1 MNVTV
6 RGRTRH
12 YRTVTFDR
20 ARNAVLLIEQRLL
33 PHEFKI
39 VATENF
45 RETAGAIHDMV
56 VRGAGAIGATAAYG
70 LAQGALA
77 FRGHDLKKFS
87 AHIETVY
94 QTLKAARPTAV
105 DPVNAMNGVR
115 AAMRAGKTVEE
126 QQSLA
131 LAAAEEFANEDVRH
145 CEEIGRH
152 GAKLIRNGMKILTHC
167 NAGWLAFVD
176 IGTATAPMY
185 AAQAQGKKFHVFCD
199 ETRPRSQGA
208 TLTAWELA
216 QQKISH
222 QIIADNAAGHLMQRG
237 EIDLVIVG
245 SDRTLGRTG
254 EVANKI
260 GTYTKAVLAARHKI
274 PFYVAI
280 PLSTIDWNLKRG
292 FDIPIEERHETKS
305 WARGGSRK
313 SKKRSLSTAVQSA
326 SAKYIRVANPTSG
339 ARNPGFDVTPP
350 ELITGIITPVGIF
363 KPRELWK
370 RRQELGGFSQM
381 TSAAKIELAS
391 ANNQIS
397 LNLRRRRGSQ
407 VVRQG
412 SAKASFVGSIPTL
425 ASKPNQLEL

>member
-6 RGRTRH
+6 RGRTQH
-12 YRTVTFDR
+12 YRTVAFDR

-33 PHEFKI
+33 PHEFRI
-39 VATENF
+39 VATKNF
-45 RETAGAIHDMV
+45 RETAGAIRDMI

-77 FRGHDLKKFS
+77 FRGSDLKKFS
-87 AHIETVY
+87 AHMETIY
-94 QTLKAARPTAV
+94 RTLRIARPTAV
-105 DPVNAMNGVR
+105 DPVNAMHQTLR
-115 AAMRAGKTVEE
+115 AMWAGETVAE

-131 LAAAEEFANEDVRH
+131 LAAAEEFASEDVRH

-152 GAKLIRNGMKILTHC
+152 GAKLIRSGMKVLTHC

-176 IGTATAPMY
+176 VGTATAPMY

-216 QQKISH
+216 QQKVSH
-222 QIIADNAAGHLMQRG
+222 EIIADNAAGHLMQRG

-260 GTYTKAVLAARHKI
+260 GTYTKAVLARRHSI

-292 FDIPIEERHETKS
+292 YDIPIEERCESEVLGAWGTKTNPRS
-305 WARGGSRK
+305 KIRDPK
-313 SKKRSLSTAVQSA
+313 SAQRV
-326 SAKYIRVANPTSG
+326 YIRVANPTSG
-339 ARNPGFDVTPP
+339 ARNPGFDVTPA
-350 ELITGIITPVGIF
+350 ELITGIITPAGIF
-363 KPRELWK
+363 KPKELWK
-370 RRQELGGFSQM
+370 YRRKLGYLG
-381 TSAAKIELAS
+381 
-391 ANNQIS
+391 
-397 LNLRRRRGSQ
+397 
-407 VVRQG
+407 
-412 SAKASFVGSIPTL
+412 
-425 ASKPNQLEL
+425 

>member
-1 MNVTV
+1 MNVNV

-20 ARNAVLLIEQRLL
+20 ARNTVLLIEQRLL

-39 VATENF
+39 VATKSF
-45 RETAGAIHDMV
+45 RETARAITDMI

-70 LAQGALA
+70 LAQGAFA
-77 FRGHDLKKFS
+77 FCGNDLEKFS
-87 AHIETVY
+87 AHVETIH
-94 QTLKAARPTAV
+94 QFLKAARPTAV
-105 DPVNAMNGVR
+105 DPVNALNNVR
-115 AAMRAGKTVEE
+115 AAMRAGQTVGEK
-126 QQSLA
+126 QSLA

-145 CEEIGRH
+145 CEEIGKH
-152 GAKLIRNGMKILTHC
+152 GAKLIHNGMKILTHC

-176 IGTATAPMY
+176 LGTATAPIY

-222 QIIADNAAGHLMQRG
+222 QIIVDSAAGHLMQRG

-260 GTYTKAVLAARHKI
+260 GTYTKSVLAERHKI

-280 PLSTIDWNLKRG
+280 PLSTIDWKLKRG
-292 FDIPIEERHETKS
+292 FDIPIEERNGNEVLG
-305 WARGGSRK
+305 ALGVNQRGQREF
-313 SKKRSLSTAVQSA
+313 V
-326 SAKYIRVANPTSG
+326 RVANPTSG
-339 ARNPGFDVTPP
+339 ACNPGFDVTPP
-350 ELITGIITPVGIF
+350 DLITGIITPVGILEP
-363 KPRELWK
+363 KELWNQRHK
-370 RRQELGGFSQM
+370 LG
-381 TSAAKIELAS
+381 
-391 ANNQIS
+391 
-397 LNLRRRRGSQ
+397 
-407 VVRQG
+407 
-412 SAKASFVGSIPTL
+412 FVG
-425 ASKPNQLEL
+425 

>member
-1 MNVTV
+1 MNVTI
-6 RGRTRH
+6 GGKTGH
-12 YRTVTFDR
+12 YRTVAFN
-20 ARNAVLLIEQRLL
+20 AKQNAVLLIEQRLL

-39 VATENF
+39 VPTRDF
-45 RETAGAIHDMV
+45 RETALAIKDMV

-70 LAQGALA
+70 LAQGART
-77 FRGHDLKKFS
+77 FRGSDLKKFS
-87 AHIETVY
+87 AHVETVY

-115 AAMRAGKTVEE
+115 ATMRSGETVEE
-126 QQSLA
+126 QQALA
-131 LAAAEEFANEDVRH
+131 LAAAEEFANEDARH
-145 CEEIGRH
+145 CAEIGEH
-152 GAKLIRNGMKILTHC
+152 GAKLIRNGMKVLTHC

-176 IGTATAPMY
+176 VGSATAPMY

-280 PLSTIDWNLKRG
+280 PLSTIDWNLKSG
-292 FDIPIEERHETKS
+292 LAIPIEDRHQSEVLGAWGVPQNPKLESRTSKPGKS
-305 WARGGSRK
+305 IY
-313 SKKRSLSTAVQSA
+313 V
-326 SAKYIRVANPTSG
+326 RVANPTSG
-339 ARNPGFDVTPP
+339 ARNPGFDVTPA

-363 KPRELWK
+363 KPRELWAR
-370 RRQELGGFSQM
+370 RRQLGF
-381 TSAAKIELAS
+381 K
-391 ANNQIS
+391 
-397 LNLRRRRGSQ
+397 
-407 VVRQG
+407 
-412 SAKASFVGSIPTL
+412 K
-425 ASKPNQLEL
+425 

>member
-1 MNVTV
+1 MNITA
-6 RGRTRH
+6 RGRTQH

-20 ARNAVLLIEQRLL
+20 AQNAVRLIEQRLL

-39 VATENF
+39 VATPHF
-45 RETAGAIHDMV
+45 RATAAAITDMI

-77 FRGHDLKKFS
+77 FRGRDLKKFS
-87 AHIETVY
+87 VHVETVY
-94 QTLKAARPTAV
+94 SVLKNARPTAV
-105 DPVNAMNGVR
+105 DPVNAMNDVC
-115 AAMRAGKTVEE
+115 AAMRSGKTVAER
-126 QQSLA
+126 QFLA
-131 LAAAEEFANEDVRH
+131 LAAAEEFAREDVQH
-145 CEEIGRH
+145 CEEIGQH

-292 FDIPIEERHETKS
+292 FDIPIEERHES
-305 WARGGSRK
+305 EVLGAWGISESPK
-313 SKKRSLSTAVQSA
+313 SKVQNLKPGKRAYV
-326 SAKYIRVANPTSG
+326 RVANPTSG
-339 ARNPGFDVTPP
+339 ARNPGFDVTPA

-363 KPRELWK
+363 KPQELWQ
-370 RRQELGGFSQM
+370 RHGELGFGGQPSD
-381 TSAAKIELAS
+381 LAR
-391 ANNQIS
+391 
-397 LNLRRRRGSQ
+397 NL
-407 VVRQG
+407 
-412 SAKASFVGSIPTL
+412 T
-425 ASKPNQLEL
+425 

>member
-6 RGRTRH
+6 RGRTQH
-12 YRTVTFDR
+12 FRTVTFDR
-20 ARNAVLLIEQRLL
+20 THNAIWLIEQRLL

-39 VATENF
+39 VATKNF
-45 RETAGAIHDMV
+45 RETAATITDMV

-77 FRGHDLKKFS
+77 FRGNDLKKFS

-94 QTLKAARPTAV
+94 QVLKNARPTAV
-105 DPVNAMNGVR
+105 DPVNAMNNVR
-115 AAMRAGKTVEE
+115 REMARGKTVEE
-126 QQSLA
+126 KKSLA
-131 LAAAEEFANEDVRH
+131 HAAAGEFANEDVRH
-145 CEEIGRH
+145 CEEIGKN

-176 IGTATAPMY
+176 IGSATAPMY

-260 GTYTKAVLAARHKI
+260 GTYPKAVLAARHKI

-292 FDIPIEERHETKS
+292 FDIPIEERNENEVLGAWGVTGKQMEDGR
-305 WARGGSRK
+305 WKMG
-313 SKKRSLSTAVQSA
+313 KREH
-326 SAKYIRVANPTSG
+326 IRVANPTSG
-339 ARNPGFDVTPP
+339 ARNPGFDVTPA

-363 KPRELWK
+363 KPNELWD
-370 RRQELGGFSQM
+370 RRHKLGFSD
-381 TSAAKIELAS
+381 
-391 ANNQIS
+391 
-397 LNLRRRRGSQ
+397 
-407 VVRQG
+407 
-412 SAKASFVGSIPTL
+412 
-425 ASKPNQLEL
+425 

>member
-1 MNVTV
+1 MNVTL
-6 RGRTRH
+6 RGRTEH
-12 YRTVTFDR
+12 YRTVAFD
-20 ARNAVLLIEQRLL
+20 ARTNSVLLIEQRLL

-39 VATENF
+39 IGTQNF
-45 RETAGAIHDMV
+45 RATAAAITDMV

-77 FRGHDLKKFS
+77 FRGRDLKKFS
-87 AHIETVY
+87 AHVGTVY
-94 QTLKAARPTAV
+94 QTLAAARPTAV
-105 DPVNAMNGVR
+105 DPVNAMNDVR
-115 AAMRAGKTVEE
+115 REMARGETVAE
-126 QQSLA
+126 QQALA
-131 LAAAEEFANEDVRH
+131 LAAAEEFANEDARH
-145 CEEIGRH
+145 CGEIGQH
-152 GAKLIRNGMKILTHC
+152 GAKLIRNGMRILTHC

-216 QQKISH
+216 QQKVSH

-254 EVANKI
+254 EVTNKI

-292 FDIPIEERHETKS
+292 FDIPIEERHADEVLGAWGKNS
-305 WARGGSRK
+305 RGQREY
-313 SKKRSLSTAVQSA
+313 V
-326 SAKYIRVANPTSG
+326 RVANPGSG
-339 ARNPGFDVTPP
+339 ARNPGFDVTPA
-350 ELITGIITPVGIF
+350 ELITGIITPLGIF
-363 KPRELWK
+363 KPKELWK
-370 RRQELGGFSQM
+370 KRALLG
-381 TSAAKIELAS
+381 K
-391 ANNQIS
+391 
-397 LNLRRRRGSQ
+397 
-407 VVRQG
+407 
-412 SAKASFVGSIPTL
+412 
-425 ASKPNQLEL
+425 SKPD

>member
-6 RGRTRH
+6 RGRTQH
-12 YRTVTFDR
+12 FRTVAFVS
-20 ARNAVLLIEQRLL
+20 AQNSVLLIEQRLL

-39 VATENF
+39 VATKNF
-45 RETAGAIHDMV
+45 RETARAITDMV

-70 LAQGALA
+70 LAQGVLA
-77 FRGHDLKKFS
+77 FRGSNLKKFS

-94 QTLKAARPTAV
+94 QTLAAARPTAV
-105 DPVNAMNGVR
+105 DPVNAMNDVR
-115 AAMRAGKTVEE
+115 AAMRAGQTVEE
-126 QQSLA
+126 RKALA

-145 CEEIGRH
+145 CEAIGKH
-152 GAKLIRNGMKILTHC
+152 GVKLIRNGMRILTHC

-176 IGTATAPMY
+176 IGTATAPMF

-254 EVANKI
+254 EVTNKI

-292 FDIPIEERHETKS
+292 FDISIEERHESEVLGAWGTISNQKS
-305 WARGGSRK
+305 EIRNQKWAQR
-313 SKKRSLSTAVQSA
+313 T
-326 SAKYIRVANPTSG
+326 YIRVANPASG

-350 ELITGIITPVGIF
+350 ELITGIITPAGVF
-363 KPRELWK
+363 KPQELWRCRREL
-370 RRQELGGFSQM
+370 GFVS
-381 TSAAKIELAS
+381 
-391 ANNQIS
+391 
-397 LNLRRRRGSQ
+397 
-407 VVRQG
+407 
-412 SAKASFVGSIPTL
+412 
-425 ASKPNQLEL
+425 